1 MFASFNVPINS
12 VSPCMS
18 QVDDGFEPL
27 PAAIRPPQPFGAL
40 QVPGSALRMA
50 PGSGWKCLSLWT
62 LTHHLRGHLLLVFRN
77 SQKVQEWLTEL
88 EQTETN
94 MTTSFK
100 NKSRLSVINLTW
112 IRWETDVAWFTWNW
126 KQTPCSSETHS
137 LFVLLI
143 QHAVNRQQFGLQA

>member
-1 MFASFNVPINS
+1 MIVQSSRSYSSTQAGSKSKRFGGYLITPKLYFSVPINS

-77 SQKVQEWLTEL
+77 SQKAQERLTIS

-100 NKSRLSVINLTW
+100 NKSRLFAINLTW
-112 IRWETDVAWFTWNW
+112 IRWETDVAGFTWSG
-126 KQTPCSSETHS
+126 K
-137 LFVLLI
+137 
-143 QHAVNRQQFGLQA
+143 